1 MLSRL
6 SYFKHVSSFRSA
18 HIIYPQIR
26 HFANAKGLG
35 FDPEVDYYSSLG
47 VRSGAT
53 AAEIKK
59 SFYASAKKYHPDS
72 TQGHSAAHKK
82 SSEEKFKTVS
92 VAYNVLSDRERRAK
106 YDELRSLI
114 MGGHGEMKGGVPGSG

>member
-6 SYFKHVSSFRSA
+6 AYFKHVQSFRSA
-18 HIIYPQIR
+18 HIIYPQFR

-72 TQGHSAAHKK
+72 TQGHSASHKK
-82 SSEEKFKTVS
+82 SAEEKFKAIS
-92 VAYNVLSDRERRAK
+92 DAYNVLSDRERRAK
-106 YDELRSLI
+106 YDDLRAL
-114 MGGHGEMKGGVPGSG
+114 MGGPGGSAGGGQ